1 MWARGSMVAAVVLF
15 ALLPTGCSDVTVT
28 LRVSTSFIDLSDL
41 IDDPA
46 LVITINY
53 TPPRDG
59 AVTLSVHNEAGE
71 VVKFILRNAQQNA
84 GERENHNWNL
94 RDERGSLV
102 GAGRYFINFSADYA
116 HTTFTVLLAD

>member
-1 MWARGSMVAAVVLF
+1 MWARGSMAAAVVLF

-28 LRVSTSFIDLSDL
+28 LRVSTSFVDLSDL
-41 IDDPA
+41 IDDPE

-53 TPPRDG
+53 TLPRAG
-59 AVTLSVHNEAGE
+59 TVTLSVHNEAGE
-71 VVKFILRNAQQNA
+71 VVQFLVRNVQQDA
-84 GERENHNWNL
+84 VGIKRHDWNL

-116 HTTFTVLLAD
+116 HTTFTILLAD